1 MKDIGTNMDIA
12 EDEVIVDGDS
22 GLIRQAM
29 VRSLIVM
36 APRFHDDELHVG
48 HIDKY
53 AEVLV
58 ADEYTSRF
66 RLRAGL
72 KVACQDDYGKQGDA
86 AVLR

>member
-1 MKDIGTNMDIA
+1 
-12 EDEVIVDGDS
+12 
-22 GLIRQAM
+22 
-29 VRSLIVM
+29 M

-58 ADEYTSRF
+58 ADEYTSRS

-72 KVACQDDYGKQGDA
+72 KVAYQDDYGKRGDA
-86 AVLR
+86 AVLT